1 MYKHLSSLHGF
12 ADFVSTLPTE
22 INQFT
27 RGQVRGRLALKSAEN
42 VFPEGSL
49 IFLWCFVSE
58 ECVCVLQGLG
68 ILEIR
73 AMGTRL

>member
-12 ADFVSTLPTE
+12 ADFVSTFPTE

-58 ECVCVLQGLG
+58 VCVCP
-68 ILEIR
+68 
-73 AMGTRL
+73 AGTWHFGNQSHGD